1 MVREGRIMF
10 EQADHVAAANQ
21 SMPSCC
27 CGLHTRG
34 GIGLDS
40 AASSHRSTG
49 WNYWRGLHCRF
60 AIADMAAIMC
70 HVLQAAESQLSLKPR
85 LRSGF
90 NASEGSLAL
99 HDVWSMDEL
108 LNNLNREWFLHFFTG
123 PGNVPITSGRSI
135 DRSSG
140 CHCNSV

>member
-1 MVREGRIMF
+1 MWLPPIEAS
-10 EQADHVAAANQ
+10 QAAAAV
-21 SMPSCC
+21 C
-27 CGLHTRG
+27 RE

-40 AASSHRSTG
+40 TASSHQPNG
-49 WNYWRGLHCRF
+49 IIGPGLDCRF

-108 LNNLNREWFLHFFTG
+108 LNNLNHEWFLHFFTG

-135 DRSSG
+135 
-140 CHCNSV
+140 

>member
-1 MVREGRIMF
+1 MF

-70 HVLQAAESQLSLKPR
+70 HVLQAESYSWPQANM
-85 LRSGF
+85 RSGF
-90 NASEGSLAL
+90 NMQAL
-99 HDVWSMDEL
+99 HIVWSMDEL
-108 LNNLNREWFLHFFTG
+108 WLQLL
-123 PGNVPITSGRSI
+123 
-135 DRSSG
+135 SS
-140 CHCNSV
+140 